1 MHGIEQLDIG
11 LSNGS
16 LDSWSTTVFPWIYMY
31 WNQFDIDM
39 LTDINKAFTIATIFF
54 KMKWF
59 RVLQLSIP
67 NKQER
72 ESEQIVQ
79 MMQRTSKQEELR

>member
-1 MHGIEQLDIG
+1 MHQLDIG
-11 LSNGS
+11 LSNAS
-16 LDSWSTTVFPWIYMY
+16 LCTWSTTVFPWIYMY
-31 WNQFDIDM
+31 WNQFENDM
-39 LTDINKAFTIATIFF
+39 LTDINKAFTIATIVF

-79 MMQRTSKQEELR
+79 TMQRTSKQEELH